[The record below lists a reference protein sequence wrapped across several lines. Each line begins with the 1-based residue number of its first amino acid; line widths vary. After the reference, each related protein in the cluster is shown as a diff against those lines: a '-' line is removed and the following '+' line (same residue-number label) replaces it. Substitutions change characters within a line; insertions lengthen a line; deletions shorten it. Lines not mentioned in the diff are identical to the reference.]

1 MLHDSERTAKPIGS
15 KILIVGCCGSGKSTL
30 ARKLQERTGLPLVHL
45 DMIFWRPDGTHI
57 SREAFDRRLDELLR
71 GEGWIIDGNYSR
83 TYAVKIRACD
93 TVIFLDYDEETCM
106 GGLIQRIGQR
116 RPDIPWVEERL
127 EPELVEMVQ
136 SFRQESRPKL
146 LEILEQ
152 YPDKQ
157 LIRFSD
163 REEAEAWLNSLP

>member
-1 MLHDSERTAKPIGS
+1 MRTAERIGS
-15 KILIVGCCGSGKSTL
+15 RILIVGCCGSGKSTL

-45 DMIFWRPDGTHI
+45 DMVFWRPDGTHI
-57 SREAFDRRLDELLR
+57 SREAFDRRLEELLR
-71 GEGWIIDGNYSR
+71 GERWIIDGNYSR

-106 GGLIQRIGQR
+106 SGLIQRIGQR

-152 YPDKQ
+152 YPDKR
-157 LIRFSD
+157 LIRFTG